1 MRWCFRCSSYRG
13 SKVKV
18 KTKNDV
24 PVAVLKC
31 NWLVFGDV
39 SAACAVTKIW
49 TESVFVYCFCIVID
63 ARADGVVAPLVVL
76 SVCTGV
82 RIMRPEVD
90 S

>member
-1 MRWCFRCSSYRG
+1 M
-13 SKVKV
+13 KV

-39 SAACAVTKIW
+39 SAACAVTKKFFW
-49 TESVFVYCFCIVID
+49 TESVLVYCFCIVID